1 MSTAPSL
8 VAENVQQEQT
18 SGPKDEEMSHKCHMP
33 SEELFEAAP
42 VSPLPSSRDDQEA
55 AAASG
60 PAFPEA
66 VAWSKRQPG
75 TLRYIVAKGTLDPT
89 GLTGTLWAAL
99 ARALCK
105 SVIEG
110 EENAL
115 AVATPCVFFSERD
128 KSGVFSRALLNSV
141 HKWFNRRG
149 ELLEASSGY
158 PRRWT
163 TYVSLVTMLFLELRR
178 KSGGAYDVMF
188 LATLLCNCCLVIL
201 CHPLLGNDNEMECLR
216 WVLTAAGSAMQATVP
231 WLMTMLTGRMRSAFM
246 QSGVSAKARYTLLE
260 LIELRASGWQLNAA
274 QVQYYR
280 PQAKPGPPGT
290 RS

>member
-1 MSTAPSL
+1 MKTPPSL
-8 VAENVQQEQT
+8 VAEDVQREQT
-18 SGPKDEEMSHKCHMP
+18 SGPKDEEMPHKCHMP

-42 VSPLPSSRDDQEA
+42 VSPLPSSRDDQKA

-60 PAFPEA
+60 PACPEA

-115 AVATPCVFFSERD
+115 AVATPCVFFSE
-128 KSGVFSRALLNSV
+128 
-141 HKWFNRRG
+141 
-149 ELLEASSGY
+149 
-158 PRRWT
+158 
-163 TYVSLVTMLFLELRR
+163 
-178 KSGGAYDVMF
+178 
-188 LATLLCNCCLVIL
+188 
-201 CHPLLGNDNEMECLR
+201 MECLR
-216 WVLTAAGSAMQATVP
+216 WVLTAAGSAMEATVP

-260 LIELRASGWQLNAA
+260 LIELRASGWQPNAA

-280 PQAKPGPPGT
+280 LQAKPGPPGT